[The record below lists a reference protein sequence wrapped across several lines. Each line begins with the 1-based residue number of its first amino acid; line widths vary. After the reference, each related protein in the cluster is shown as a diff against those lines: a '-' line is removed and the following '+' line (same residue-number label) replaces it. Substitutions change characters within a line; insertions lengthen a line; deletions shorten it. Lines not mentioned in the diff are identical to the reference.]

1 MESTILANLI
11 KNETYTRKVIP
22 FIKPEYFNNVA
33 ERIVFNKI
41 STYVNEYKNIPN
53 QNALLIEVK
62 NDQTIVES
70 DYNSTVE
77 LIESF
82 QHEDTNYDNEWLID
96 KTEEF
101 CQQKAVYNAIMES
114 IQIIDGKN
122 KTKTKD
128 SLPSILSDALSVS
141 FDNTIGHDFLDD
153 YEERYDFM
161 HRVEERIPFDL
172 QYLNNITKGGVP
184 RKLSLIH
191 I

>member
-53 QNALLIEVK
+53 QNAFLIEVK

-122 KTKTKD
+122 K
-128 SLPSILSDALSVS
+128 P
-141 FDNTIGHDFLDD
+141 
-153 YEERYDFM
+153 
-161 HRVEERIPFDL
+161 
-172 QYLNNITKGGVP
+172 
-184 RKLSLIH
+184 
-191 I
+191 